1 MARDFDRAF
10 LNQLTLVD
18 WKEIIERFQAKV
30 TDSVIEVAVS
40 RFPAVIYDID
50 GKTITRK
57 LKKRRDLM
65 MREGL
70 KYYHFLSRYVNIV
83 GSNKREYFR
92 ISNDPDGRLKVAVYE
107 RRNDMDTAYRLYQ
120 RTFDHKDTK
129 ELRLYGLNGN
139 DLFVADENVRSRIK
153 IRIIGGRG
161 NDTFDIKS
169 NAPTILYDI
178 DTAANHVVNKNHTR
192 VRFSPQPD
200 VNDFDWV
207 ENEYTIVR
215 YPRYRI
221 AYKNAG
227 THAYIAGAAYRRR

>member
-1 MARDFDRAF
+1 
-10 LNQLTLVD
+10 
-18 WKEIIERFQAKV
+18 
-30 TDSVIEVAVS
+30 
-40 RFPAVIYDID
+40 
-50 GKTITRK
+50 
-57 LKKRRDLM
+57 
-65 MREGL
+65 
-70 KYYHFLSRYVNIV
+70 
-83 GSNKREYFR
+83 
-92 ISNDPDGRLKVAVYE
+92 
-107 RRNDMDTAYRLYQ
+107 MDTAYRLYQ

-169 NAPTILYDI
+169 SAPTILYDI

-192 VRFSPQPD
+192 VRFSTRPD

-215 YPRYRI
+215 YPRFRV
-221 AYKNAG
+221 AYNTDDGFFMSAG
-227 THAYIAGAAYRRR
+227 VLRRTYGFRKSPFTR